1 MSYDL
6 AFWHESG
13 SIDAAAAY
21 QKYDAMTDGESG
33 VTAESPR
40 VAEFYR
46 DVLKDY
52 QDLTKD
58 TTEEEADRSPWTSP
72 VYFNGEC
79 VLVNIAWS
87 RKSEVSDTLIIM
99 AKSRGLVTYDPQRE
113 LVVEA

>member
-6 AFWHESG
+6 AFWYESG
-13 SIDAAAAY
+13 SLDAAAAY

-46 DVLKDY
+46 DVLKAY
-52 QDLTKD
+52 QDLTED

-87 RKSEVSDTLIIM
+87 RKSEVSDTLITM

>member
-13 SIDAAAAY
+13 SLDAVTAY

-46 DVLKDY
+46 DVLRVY
-52 QDLTKD
+52 RDLAED
-58 TTEEEADRSPWTSP
+58 TSEEEAEQSPWTSS

-87 RKSEVSDTLIIM
+87 RKGEVSDTLITM
-99 AKSRGLVTYDPQRE
+99 AKSRGLVTYDPQWE
-113 LVVEA
+113 LVVEV

>member
-6 AFWHESG
+6 AFWYESR
-13 SIDAAAAY
+13 SLDAAAAY

-46 DVLKDY
+46 DVLRAY
-52 QDLTKD
+52 QDLTED
-58 TTEEEADRSPWTSP
+58 TTEEEVHQSPWTSS

-87 RKSEVSDTLIIM
+87 RKSEVSNTLIDM
-99 AKSRGLVTYDPQRE
+99 AKSRGLVTYDPQRD
-113 LVVEA
+113 LVIEA

>member
-6 AFWHESG
+6 AFWYESR
-13 SIDAAAAY
+13 SLDAAAAY

-46 DVLKDY
+46 DILRTY
-52 QDLTKD
+52 QDLTED
-58 TTEEEADRSPWTSP
+58 TTEEEAHQSPWTSS

-87 RKSEVSDTLIIM
+87 RKSEVSNTLIDM
-99 AKSRGLVTYDPQRE
+99 AKSRGLVTYDPQRD
-113 LVVEA
+113 LVIEA